1 MENLEDL
8 KKRLLKVQPDAIL
21 EPGVFN
27 EAGEIIIR
35 LTLPGVK
42 VIECTNVNAL
52 AVIVTNLEEAKR
64 AKSRI
69 A

>member
-1 MENLEDL
+1 MENFENL

-21 EPGVFN
+21 EPGIFN

-42 VIECTNVNAL
+42 TIECTNVNAL
-52 AVIVTNLEEAKR
+52 AVIVTNLEQAAR

-69 A
+69 S